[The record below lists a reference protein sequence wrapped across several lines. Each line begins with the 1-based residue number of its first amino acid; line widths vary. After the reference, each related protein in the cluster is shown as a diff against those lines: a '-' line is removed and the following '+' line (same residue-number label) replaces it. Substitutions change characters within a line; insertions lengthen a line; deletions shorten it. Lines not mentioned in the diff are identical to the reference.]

1 MTVLILLFLF
11 LTGGDPVLGDGAT
24 TAPVTSTEPTDDPVS
39 EEGGETVRKSPIG

>member
-24 TAPVTSTEPTDDPVS
+24 TAPVTTTEPADDPVGD
-39 EEGGETVRKSPIG
+39 EGGEGVRKTPIG